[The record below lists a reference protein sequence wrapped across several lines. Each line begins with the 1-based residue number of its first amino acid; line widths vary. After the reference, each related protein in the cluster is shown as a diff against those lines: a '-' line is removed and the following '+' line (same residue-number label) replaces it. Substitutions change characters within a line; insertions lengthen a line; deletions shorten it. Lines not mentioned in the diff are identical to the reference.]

1 MITTHMNQAAAKK
14 TIMAEVEYAVAA
26 SDYTLIERIM
36 GRLRSK
42 DTIFEALLIRAVS
55 EAIDKAG
62 VTELAIAADFAEQHA
77 LIRNRMEQSNE
88 EQQWNR

>member
-1 MITTHMNQAAAKK
+1 MDKVVAKK
-14 TIMAEVEYAVAA
+14 TIREEVKRALVA

-36 GRLRSK
+36 GRLRTR
-42 DTIFEALLIRAVS
+42 DTSIEAILDHAVS